1 MDVVY
6 HGCIRELVCTG
17 PSSSKSIDG
26 EAFTRGKPTLS
37 CLSCLLFKQRNW
49 CINCSVNILSM
60 FSSVSKGFLRSLP
73 TFLSACPEKK
83 GQFSAKS
90 SHGQAYAL
98 SPVLYRIALGSEV
111 VQSHFHFKLS
121 IPSSHRRDPTQNAD
135 SHDPIFPFSI
145 RSLLATKSTLLLLVL
160 WCTNVEKE
168 GDIYRALLFVN
179 REFGCSPGHPIP
191 VLLHYVNGPESLA
204 VISCRSSVRE

>member
-1 MDVVY
+1 MMDVVY
-6 HGCIRELVCTG
+6 HGCIRGLVCTG

-90 SHGQAYAL
+90 SHGPAYAL

-145 RSLLATKSTLLLLVL
+145 RSLLAPQRVPFSYSFSGAPMSRRRGIFIEHCSLSTGNL
-160 WCTNVEKE
+160 
-168 GDIYRALLFVN
+168 D
-179 REFGCSPGHPIP
+179 
-191 VLLHYVNGPESLA
+191 A
-204 VISCRSSVRE
+204 VPAIRSQFYCITSMVRNP